1 MVQVHEDI
9 SKEKKVLLVS
19 AVTPP
24 PPPDSLLENPNE
36 EGESV
41 ENPLDSVCET
51 SIITVIITTT
61 TIMIIMKEE
70 DARIEVGVEA

>member
-1 MVQVHEDI
+1 VVQVHEDI

-41 ENPLDSVCET
+41 ANPLDSVCET
-51 SIITVIITTT
+51 STITVITITT